1 MNRCVVRNQAYR
13 CGEFSIRE
21 RHNER
26 KNMDY
31 QNPDI
36 ILDRSHLNVHFKSC
50 DGTYEQ
56 EFNRLVESGAVS
68 LRGLKTDG
76 SAKVFDE
83 FVFDVNTAY
92 FENHGGYEYAKR
104 FFAEAYKLA
113 VQEAGG
119 EATHMHTSCLQCA
132 HSTKTGHGATSRK
145 KFTTLIRTAT
155 KYMTQ

>member
-1 MNRCVVRNQAYR
+1 
-13 CGEFSIRE
+13 
-21 RHNER
+21 
-26 KNMDY
+26 MDY

-76 SAKVFDE
+76 SAKIFDE

-92 FENHGGYEYAKR
+92 FESLGGYEYAKK

-113 VQEAGG
+113 VLEAGG
-119 EATHMHTSCLQCA
+119 EEYVLSAVMHADERNRALSNEPPRALSLPMLWTGFRPARIIWRAMPSARLQ
-132 HSTKTGHGATSRK
+132 
-145 KFTTLIRTAT
+145 
-155 KYMTQ
+155 

>member
-1 MNRCVVRNQAYR
+1 MRNVFTRPKSKGGFHISKVNRCVVRNQAYR

-119 EATHMHTSCLQCA
+119 EATHMHTSC
-132 HSTKTGHGATSRK
+132 
-145 KFTTLIRTAT
+145 
-155 KYMTQ
+155 